1 MNVLLCCKIRC
12 QNLSMGRC
20 PTIPFKPFLK
30 KGLKNPKNFD
40 KRKTAFF
47 SGVSEDSD

>member
-1 MNVLLCCKIRC
+1 MRQPALL
-12 QNLSMGRC
+12 LGLC
-20 PTIPFKPFLK
+20 PITPFKPFLK

-47 SGVSEDSD
+47 SGDK